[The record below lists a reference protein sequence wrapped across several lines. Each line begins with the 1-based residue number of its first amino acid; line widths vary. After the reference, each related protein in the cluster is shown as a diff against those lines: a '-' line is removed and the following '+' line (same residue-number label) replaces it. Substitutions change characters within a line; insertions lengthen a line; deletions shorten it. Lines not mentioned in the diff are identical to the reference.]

1 MFNPRPHQAEVLK
14 YRGGWMG
21 VSAVPGSGKTH
32 TLSCLAAQLIL
43 DECIKSDQEVLIV
56 TLVNS
61 AVDNFSSRIAGFVK
75 EAGLLENV
83 GYRVRT
89 LHGLAHDIIRER
101 PEKAGISE
109 QFTIIDEGE
118 AGKMVDEIS
127 AAYLREHPE
136 LTQTFINADAENSS
150 SSRLNS
156 QWNNLLKS
164 INTSF
169 ITQAKDLQVEPAE
182 IKQAIEK
189 HKLHDP
195 MMDMAIDVYTQ
206 YQRGLRFRN
215 AVDFTDLI
223 RLAYKVLLSD
233 SEYLERLRYRW
244 PYVLEDEAQD
254 SSFLQEKILEL
265 LIGRDGNWVRVGDPN
280 QAIYET
286 FTTANP
292 KYLREFMEQP
302 AVIRQSLPNSGRSN
316 LSIIRLANSLIRWTE
331 TEHPVEELRGSLT
344 LPLIEPAPPG
354 DPQPNPPDQPNAVYI
369 HKAKIKP
376 EKEIELVVNS
386 LKNWLPQNPDK
397 TVAVLVPIGKHG
409 EKVVEQLDQAGI
421 PVVEM
426 LKSSQSTRR
435 TARVIQKL
443 LLSLADPSSS
453 VKCSNAFQE
462 IYESPEA
469 SIEENEQI
477 KRLAAVLRRVAKL
490 EELFYPNAERSV
502 ESLFGVSDLTP
513 EDVEIIQ
520 DFIKKMLRWQ
530 AASSL
535 PIDQL
540 VLTLA
545 QDLFSSPSEL
555 ALAHKFALL
564 LEFSAANHPEY
575 QLIQFADEL
584 KEISSNERKFL
595 GFSEEETGI
604 NPDQHK
610 GQVFVLTYHKAK
622 GLEWDRVYL
631 LSVNNYDFPSAQ
643 EGDEYISEKWF
654 VNGQINLE
662 AELLAKLRALIAHD
676 IPAVFASNRDA
687 TLQARED
694 YAAERLRLFYVG
706 ITRARENLIITWN
719 SGKRETSTMSL
730 PLQAMISTMEN
741 KDAAA

>member
-136 LTQTFINADAENSS
+136 LTQTFITADAENSS
-150 SSRLNS
+150 SSRLNA

-195 MMDMAIDVYTQ
+195 MMDMAVDVYTQ

-254 SSFLQEKILEL
+254 SSYLQEKILDL

-292 KYLREFMEQP
+292 KYLRQFLEQQG
-302 AVIRQSLPNSGRSN
+302 VIRRDLPNSGRSN

-331 TEHPVEELRGSLT
+331 TEHPVDELRGSLS

-354 DPQPNPPDQPNAVYI
+354 DPQPNPPDQPNAIYI

-462 IYESPEA
+462 IYESPEG
-469 SIEENEQI
+469 SVEENEQI

-490 EELFYPNAERSV
+490 EELFYPTAERSV
-502 ESLFGVSDLTP
+502 ESLFGVSDLSP
-513 EDVEIIQ
+513 EDVDIFD
-520 DFIKKMLRWQ
+520 DFVKKMVRWQ
-530 AASSL
+530 TASAL

-545 QDLFSSPSEL
+545 QELFTSPAEL

-662 AELLAKLRALIAHD
+662 AELLAKLKALIAED
-676 IPAVFASNRDA
+676 DSKLFASNRDA

-706 ITRARENLIITWN
+706 ITRARESLIITWN
-719 SGKRETSTMSL
+719 SGKRENSSMSL

-741 KDAAA
+741 KNAPA

>member
-1 MFNPRPHQAEVLK
+1 MFNPRPHQAEILK
-14 YRGGWMG
+14 YRSGRMG

-32 TLSCLAAQLIL
+32 TLSYLAAQLIL
-43 DECIKSDQEVLIV
+43 DDCLQPDQEVLIV

-89 LHGLAHDIIRER
+89 LHGLAHDILRER

-118 AGKMVDEIS
+118 ANNMVEEIS

-136 LTQTFINADAENSS
+136 LTQTFINADLENSS
-150 SSRLNS
+150 SSQLRK
-156 QWNNLLKS
+156 QWNDLLKS
-164 INTSF
+164 INIHF
-169 ITQAKDLQVEPAE
+169 ISQAKDLQAEPCD
-182 IKQAIEK
+182 IKLAMEK
-189 HKLHDP
+189 QNLVDP
-195 MMDMAIDVYTQ
+195 MLSMAVDVYAQ

-215 AVDFTDLI
+215 AIDFTDLI

-233 SEYLERLRYRW
+233 PEYLERLRYRW
-244 PYVLEDEAQD
+244 KYVLEDEAQD
-254 SSFLQEKILEL
+254 SSYLQEQILNL
-265 LIGRDGNWVRVGDPN
+265 LVGAGGNWVRVGDPN

-292 KYLREFMEQP
+292 KYLRAFLKTPGVVE
-302 AVIRQSLPNSGRSN
+302 QSLPNSGRSN
-316 LSIIRLANSLIRWTE
+316 RSILHLANSLICWTQE
-331 TEHPVEELRGSLT
+331 QHPVETLRGALT

-354 DPQPNPPDQPNAVYI
+354 DPQPNPPDQPNTIYI
-369 HKAKIKP
+369 HQAKVKP
-376 EKEIELVVNS
+376 EKEIEIVVNS
-386 LKNWLPQNPDK
+386 LKSWLPKNPDK

-409 EKVVEQLDQAGI
+409 EKVVEELDQAGI
-421 PVVEM
+421 KVVEM
-426 LKSSQSTRR
+426 LKSSQTTRK

-443 LLSLADPSSS
+443 LLLLADPSSS
-453 VKCSNAFQE
+453 AKCSNAFQE
-462 IYESPEA
+462 IYESPESPA
-469 SIEENEQI
+469 DQTRQIE
-477 KRLAAVLRRVAKL
+477 RLTAALRRVSRL
-490 EELFYPNAERSV
+490 EDFFYPHSELDLGA
-502 ESLFGVSDLTP
+502 LFGISVLTHSDREIL
-513 EDVEIIQ
+513 ED
-520 DFIKKMLRWQ
+520 FRSKMIRWQ
-530 AASSL
+530 AAASL

-545 QDLFSSPSEL
+545 QDLFAAPAEL

-575 QLIQFADEL
+575 QLLNFAEEL
-584 KEISSNERKFL
+584 KQIASNERRFL

-604 NPDQHK
+604 NPEQHK
-610 GQVFVLTYHKAK
+610 GEVFVLTYHKAK

-643 EGDEYISEKWF
+643 EGDEYLSEKWF
-654 VNGQINLE
+654 IHGKINLE
-662 AELLAKLRALIAHD
+662 AELLAQLKALLGQELPEGHIV
-676 IPAVFASNRDA
+676 PGEA

-706 ITRARENLIITWN
+706 ITRARESLIITWN
-719 SGKRETSTMSL
+719 TGKRESSSMSL
-730 PLQAMISTMEN
+730 PLQAMLALMEK
-741 KDAAA
+741 KDDPI